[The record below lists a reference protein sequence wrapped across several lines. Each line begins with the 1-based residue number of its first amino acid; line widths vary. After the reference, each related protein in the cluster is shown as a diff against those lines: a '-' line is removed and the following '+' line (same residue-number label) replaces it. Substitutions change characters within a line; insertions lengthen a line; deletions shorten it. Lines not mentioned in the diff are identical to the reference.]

1 MSLKKTT
8 TIKSKSLQVNDFDW
22 TMVSKYLKQAI
33 IILFKE
39 LNDESVIEKSLQV
52 NCRVVVGWI
61 EYELHQSLVCLVP

>member
-1 MSLKKTT
+1 
-8 TIKSKSLQVNDFDW
+8 
-22 TMVSKYLKQAI
+22 MVSKYLKQAI